1 MSINFSLFRGGQ
13 CIWEAGC
20 WLKMGEGG
28 GRRGEICL
36 GCGRLTSYRDVG
48 GRIKMITRRRDVA
61 EKQVWDAGGEGKNVW
76 DVGMPIIK
84 TMGGGRQ
91 VKKVKKVKNNSGR
104 RDAGGRV
111 KMAVGGGMQDKNEAG
126 GGMLHPCVPP
136 PKKKDVPKNGED

>member
-1 MSINFSLFRGGQ
+1 
-13 CIWEAGC
+13 
-20 WLKMGEGG
+20 MGEGG

-91 VKKVKKVKNNSGR
+91 VKKSKRSKIVVGR
-104 RDAGGRV
+104 GRWAGG
-111 KMAVGGGMQDKNEAG
+111 
-126 GGMLHPCVPP
+126 
-136 PKKKDVPKNGED
+136 